1 MPALVCLWG
10 NPVREK
16 GSLYFPPEKSQN
28 GAVMGSTPISMVKSL
43 LQLRERAPYTG
54 QCPVGQK
61 FTNTP
66 KWKKGVF
73 LYSELLENIWD
84 PYKMSG
90 ILFHL
95 PRGYEG
101 FGVIEWGMPGCEV
114 VKGGVKVSAPS
125 WPIISSCRW

>member
-1 MPALVCLWG
+1 MG
-10 NPVREK
+10 ESGSRKRE
-16 GSLYFPPEKSQN
+16 LIFPPEKSQN
-28 GAVMGSTPISMVKSL
+28 GTVMVSTPISVVKSL
-43 LQLRERAPYTG
+43 LQLRERAPYMG

-61 FTNTP
+61 FANTP

-73 LYSELLENIWD
+73 LYSELLGNIWD

-101 FGVIEWGMPGCEV
+101 FEVIEWGMPGSEV
-114 VKGGVKVSAPS
+114 LKGGVKVSAPS

>member
-28 GAVMGSTPISMVKSL
+28 GAVMGNTLISVVKSL

-61 FTNTP
+61 FVGKYPEMEERGFSVLRTSR
-66 KWKKGVF
+66 K
-73 LYSELLENIWD
+73 LL
-84 PYKMSG
+84 G
-90 ILFHL
+90 
-95 PRGYEG
+95 
-101 FGVIEWGMPGCEV
+101 
-114 VKGGVKVSAPS
+114 
-125 WPIISSCRW
+125 PI